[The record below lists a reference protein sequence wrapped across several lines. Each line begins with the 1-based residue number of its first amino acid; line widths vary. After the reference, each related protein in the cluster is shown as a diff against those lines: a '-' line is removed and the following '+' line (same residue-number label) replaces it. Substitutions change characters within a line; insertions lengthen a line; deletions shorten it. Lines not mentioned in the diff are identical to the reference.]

1 MRRSG
6 IMGTTESKNW
16 AVGRCLIESMDQREF
31 AIFRWSS
38 KKYAPDE
45 WMFPGSEFVD
55 GTIEGAM

>member
-1 MRRSG
+1 
-6 IMGTTESKNW
+6 MGTTESKNW